1 MQNIE
6 KKIIVEHLLLSK
18 RKELNEEIKN
28 FDFLIESIHN
38 SKDLGEFFLIF
49 RNKSQ
54 DGINFIRVPIFS
66 NNDAVFFEKICSI
79 LKKSPIIQIVYFFS
93 EIDNNFQL
101 VELDERRFFIFL
113 DYTSEDVNFGEV
125 LNYNSESASLSINC
139 ALEKYGPK

>member
-28 FDFLIESIHN
+28 FDFLIDSIHN

-54 DGINFIRVPIFS
+54 DGMNFIRVPIFL
-66 NNDAVFFEKICSI
+66 NHDAVFFEKICSL
-79 LKKSPIIQIVYFFS
+79 LKKSTIMQIVYFFS

-125 LNYNSESASLSINC
+125 LNYNSKSASLSINC
-139 ALEKYGPK
+139 ALEKYGPQ

>member
-1 MQNIE
+1 M
-6 KKIIVEHLLLSK
+6 LSK
-18 RKELNEEIKN
+18 RKELYGEIKN
-28 FDFLIESIHN
+28 FDFLIDSIHN

-54 DGINFIRVPIFS
+54 DSMNFTRVPIFV
-66 NNDAVFFEKICSI
+66 NNDTAFFEKICSI
-79 LKKSPIIQIVYFFS
+79 LKKSAIVQIVYFFS

-125 LNYNSESASLSINC
+125 LNYNSKSASLSINC
-139 ALEKYGPK
+139 ALEKYGPQ

>member
-1 MQNIE
+1 
-6 KKIIVEHLLLSK
+6 LLSK
-18 RKELNEEIKN
+18 RKELYGEIKN
-28 FDFLIESIHN
+28 FDFLIDSIHN

-54 DGINFIRVPIFS
+54 DSMNFTRVPIFV
-66 NNDAVFFEKICSI
+66 NNDTAFFEKICSI
-79 LKKSPIIQIVYFFS
+79 LKKSAIVQIVYFFS

-125 LNYNSESASLSINC
+125 LNYNSKSASLSINC
-139 ALEKYGPK
+139 ALEKYGPQ

>member
-125 LNYNSESASLSINC
+125 LNYNSKSASLSINC